1 MKAIQYRR
9 SIPRYLLVRALGR
22 RWRGISTSGLSPV
35 GLRELPEP
43 DLPGDQWVRVRPII
57 AGICGSDLATI
68 TAKGSPY
75 LAPLTSMPFVLGH
88 EVVGAVGEVGR
99 RVDRVKMG
107 DRVVLQPALGCAVR
121 GIDPRCVQCEAGSAA
136 LCRNVARG
144 DISAGIQTGYCR
156 DTGGGFSGGFV
167 AHQSQLYPV
176 PAAISD
182 RAAVLIEPFSC
193 ALHGALRVEIGK
205 RDTALVLGCGA
216 IGLLT
221 IAALRATR
229 CAARIFAVARHAHQQ
244 EWAKRLGADE
254 LLPAGGSL
262 RERYDAWAKA
272 CGAEVHDPELGKP
285 TVVGGFD
292 TVLDCVGSPASI
304 DDSIRF
310 TRAGGVMVLIGMPGA
325 GQGVDWTPLWY
336 KEATVRA
343 SYAYGVEPSDPQRRT
358 TFDIAIELMSEWGE
372 RLAPMVGGEY
382 PLTAYRR
389 AFESAMVTGTSRV
402 VKTVFVMED
411 GRSL

>member
-22 RWRGISTSGLSPV
+22 RWRGISTSGLSSLA
-35 GLRELPEP
+35 LRELPEP
-43 DLPGDQWVRVRPII
+43 ALPGDQWVRVRPRM

-68 TAKGSPY
+68 DAKSSPY

-88 EVVGAVGEVGR
+88 EVVGVVGEVGR
-99 RVDRVKMG
+99 DVDRVKVG

-121 GIDPRCVQCEAGSAA
+121 GIDPQCAACEAGSAA
-136 LCRNVARG
+136 LCRNVTRG

-167 AHQSQLYPV
+167 AHQSQLYLV
-176 PAAISD
+176 PAEVPD

-193 ALHGALRVEIGK
+193 ALHGALRVQVGK
-205 RDTALVLGCGA
+205 RDAALVLGCGA

-221 IAALRATR
+221 IAALRATG
-229 CAARIFAVARHAHQQ
+229 CAAKIFAVARHPHQR
-244 EWAKRLGADE
+244 EWARRLGADE

-262 RERYDAWAKA
+262 RDRYDAWAKA
-272 CGAEVHDPELGKP
+272 CVAEVHDPELGKP
-285 TVVGGFD
+285 TVIGGFD
-292 TVLDCVGSPASI
+292 VVFDCVGSPASI
-304 DDSIRF
+304 DDAIRF

-325 GQGVDWTPLWY
+325 KKGVDWTPLWY

-343 SYAYGVEPSDPQRRT
+343 SYAYGAEPSDPQNRA
-358 TFDIAIELMSEWGE
+358 TFDIAIELMAECAD

-382 PLTAYRR
+382 SLHAYRQ
-389 AFESAMVTGTSRV
+389 AFASAMATGTSCV

-411 GRSL
+411 GRT